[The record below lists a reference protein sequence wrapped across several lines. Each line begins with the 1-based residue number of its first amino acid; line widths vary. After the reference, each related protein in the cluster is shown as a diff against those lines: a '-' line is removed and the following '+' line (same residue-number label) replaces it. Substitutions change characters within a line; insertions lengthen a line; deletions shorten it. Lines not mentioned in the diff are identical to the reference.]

1 VLVTFLSGREDDMTR
16 NERIRKRLP
25 NGTPEEMAWEKAEE
39 VIQRGFKQ
47 AMSAMRMMKIDPET
61 KEDIIG
67 ENVVSFCTKAKIE
80 VTALTDKITKAEK
93 VRTDKIK
100 EEKIK
105 EEKEKKPK

>member
-1 VLVTFLSGREDDMTR
+1 MTR

-47 AMSAMRMMKIDPET
+47 AMSAMRMMKLDPDT
-61 KEDIIG
+61 REDIIG
-67 ENVVSFCTKAKIE
+67 ENVVNFCAKHQVE
-80 VTALTDKITKAEK
+80 VASLTDKITKAEK

-100 EEKIK
+100 EE
-105 EEKEKKPK
+105 EEKGGKPK